1 MELVYIISSIG
12 MILAAPAIVWL
23 VIDTI
28 RGFKNLNKG
37 LDRIEER
44 LEERKN
50 LINKL

>member
-1 MELVYIISSIG
+1 MEALYIIGSVG
-12 MILAAPAIVWL
+12 MILAAPAMVWL

-28 RGFKNLNKG
+28 RGFKKLNKG

-44 LEERKN
+44 LEEHKN